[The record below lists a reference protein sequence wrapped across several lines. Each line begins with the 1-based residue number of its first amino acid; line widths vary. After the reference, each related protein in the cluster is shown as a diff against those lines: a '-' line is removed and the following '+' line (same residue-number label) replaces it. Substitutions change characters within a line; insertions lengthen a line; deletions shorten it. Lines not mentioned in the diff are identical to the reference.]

1 MRLKI
6 HQTFHHYVLCA
17 VLALLSPSLV
27 IAGDTFIPGNYPQQ
41 ITSFAELSNQLNQL
55 DSHPYFT
62 LDQAG
67 ESVEGRTLWLLKI
80 AKPNQKTRTRMFF
93 YAQQHGNEP
102 AGKEALLY
110 LANAIKQNPKILPR
124 GVELW
129 LMPSVNPDGGE
140 KDQRRNALGE
150 DLNRDHMT
158 LEQPETIALHHAIR
172 SIRPHVSIDCHEFGR
187 DSDDYLSQ
195 GWIEWPEI
203 MMDYASSPFMENKII
218 QHGAFLLERMEK
230 AMLEKNIKFHRYFVG
245 GVPPDGEQRFSAPDI
260 DGGLNGAAMYGGLS
274 FIIEAGVYRKNNENN
289 HDLPRRVHNY
299 TELLFEVLSDKTLL
313 KQARTLFPDKDE
325 LMIPLW
331 APTNYFWARLDK
343 SVEQIPVINQTTHE
357 EMLIDAPNFMT
368 DLVIKKR
375 VAVPEAYLIG
385 ESHAQAFRTLLTNHG
400 IPFNVISVPVDLVVE
415 YCTLDTIESK
425 FDEMYHRYGGRAVV
439 SREEAI
445 QVQIEAGS
453 LVVALDPVNA
463 QKVLALLEPQMMYG
477 LYQYPAYAKLV
488 ADNGQLPVVRVI
500 SKAQ

>member
-1 MRLKI
+1 MKLYQVI
-6 HQTFHHYVLCA
+6 HHYLLCA
-17 VLALLSPSLV
+17 ILALLSPSLM
-27 IAGDTFIPGNYPQQ
+27 IAGDMFILENYPQQ
-41 ITSFAELSNQLNQL
+41 ITSYAELSNQLNEL
-55 DSHPYFT
+55 DNHPYFSCE
-62 LDQAG
+62 QAG
-67 ESVEGRTLWLLKI
+67 ESTEGRALWLLKI
-80 AKPNQKTRTRMFF
+80 AKPEQKIRTRMFF

-110 LANAIKQNPKILPR
+110 LANAIKQNPKLLPR

-140 KDQRRNALGE
+140 KDQRRNALGA

-203 MMDYASSPFMENKII
+203 MMDYASSPFLADKII
-218 QHGAFLLERMEK
+218 HESASLVARMEK
-230 AMLEKNIKFHRYFVG
+230 AMLNKDINFHRYFVG

-289 HDLPRRVHNY
+289 HDLPRRVHSY

-313 KQARTLFPDKDE
+313 KQVRTLFPDKDE
-325 LMIPLW
+325 LMVPLW

-385 ESHAQAFRTLLTNHG
+385 ESHARAFKTLLTKHD
-400 IPFNVISVPVDLVVE
+400 IQFNLISEPVDLIVE
-415 YCTLDTIESK
+415 YCTLDTIEAA
-425 FDEMYHRYGGRAVV
+425 FDQMYHRYGGRSVV

-488 ADNGQLPVVRVI
+488 ADNGRLPVVRVI